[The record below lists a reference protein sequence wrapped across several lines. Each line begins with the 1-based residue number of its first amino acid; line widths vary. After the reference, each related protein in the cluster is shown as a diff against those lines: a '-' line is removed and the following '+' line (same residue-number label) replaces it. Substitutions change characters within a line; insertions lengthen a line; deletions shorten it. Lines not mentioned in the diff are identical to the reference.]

1 MRAKSKSTMKLV
13 TILLAS
19 AALGL
24 AQTSGYPT
32 YKQAPAPV
40 QPGAL
45 NYVEGDVSV
54 DGQAISQ
61 QAVGS
66 LTLRPGQDLKTGNGY
81 AEVLLTP
88 GAFLRVG
95 NGTEIQMETA
105 GLANTRVRFLS
116 GDGLLEVDQLVD
128 GVNLS
133 VDLNQVTSQVE
144 KKGLYDFEAGAQN
157 VRVLDGKLKVI
168 GNSKTVSIG
177 KGDEVM
183 LANGDGLKK
192 TDFSINSLKTTPL
205 YAWSASRSQT
215 EAQENGMAARNAS
228 YYASAGPG
236 WFWDPYSNYYGFW
249 PASAYLY
256 SPFGFG
262 FYSPLYFGYYGG
274 YHGFYRGGYR
284 GGVALYRG
292 GAVGHVSGF
301 RGGGGFHGGGGGGH
315 R

>member
-1 MRAKSKSTMKLV
+1 MRLV
-13 TILLAS
+13 SILLAS

-24 AQTSGYPT
+24 AQTSGYPSQN
-32 YKQAPAPV
+32 QAPVPV
-40 QPGAL
+40 QPGAV
-45 NYVEGDVSV
+45 NYVEGQVSV
-54 DGQAISQ
+54 DGQPISQ

-95 NGTEIQMETA
+95 NGSEVQMEAA

-133 VDLNQVTSQVE
+133 VDLNQSTSRVE
-144 KKGLYDFEAGAQN
+144 KKGLYDFEAGAQD
-157 VRVLDGKLKVI
+157 VRVLDGKLKVM
-168 GNSKTVSIG
+168 GNAKTVSIG
-177 KGDEVM
+177 KGDQVM
-183 LANGDGLKK
+183 LANGDSLKK
-192 TDFSINSLKTTPL
+192 TDFSVTSLKATPL

-215 EAQENGMAARNAS
+215 EAQENVAAARYAS
-228 YYASAGPG
+228 YYTAAGPG
-236 WFWDPYSNYYGFW
+236 WFWDPYVNYYGFW

-262 FYSPLYFGYYGG
+262 FYSPLYFRYYGG
-274 YHGFYRGGYR
+274 YHGFYHAGYRGGYR

-292 GAVGHVSGF
+292 GAVGHI
-301 RGGGGFHGGGGGGH
+301 GGGFHGGGG
-315 R
+315 RR

>member
-1 MRAKSKSTMKLV
+1 V
-13 TILLAS
+13 
-19 AALGL
+19 
-24 AQTSGYPT
+24 
-32 YKQAPAPV
+32 
-40 QPGAL
+40 

-95 NGTEIQMETA
+95 NGAEVQMEAA
-105 GLANTRVRFLS
+105 GLANTRVRFVS

-128 GVNLS
+128 GVNLT
-133 VDLNQVTSQVE
+133 VDMNKNTAQVE
-144 KKGLYDFEAGAQN
+144 KKGLYDFEAGAQD
-157 VRVLDGKLKVI
+157 VRVLDGKLKVN

-192 TDFSINSLKTTPL
+192 TDFSISSLKTTPL

-215 EAQENGMAARNAS
+215 EATENVTAARNAS
-228 YYASAGPG
+228 YYTSAGPG
-236 WFWDPYSNYYGFW
+236 WFWDPYANYYGFW

-274 YHGFYRGGYR
+274 YYGGYHRFYHGGYR

-292 GAVGHVSGF
+292 GALGHVRGF
-301 RGGGGFHGGGGGGH
+301 SGGGFHGGGG
-315 R
+315 RR